1 MRRRGARHAFVLGAC
16 VVAAACTASSTD
28 SRGALLGDGPGAGV
42 ALDAAP
48 STDGPASTQPASVP
62 SSEPP
67 STTRA
72 ASTSI
77 DPSSTVRATT
87 TTEAPLTGWDAVDAH
102 LLRRL
107 IGNGD
112 TAASFAIS
120 IDGEIVHT
128 AALGVRSLADSDVAE
143 PTDRFRIA
151 SISKTISA
159 ITTLQL
165 VEDGVVG
172 LDDPV
177 GGIIAESLGVVAVPG
192 GTADITVRQLLT
204 HTSGF
209 AQYENLFFGR
219 QVDSCRDAATV
230 GFTRDLQGVP
240 GLGFRYSNMN
250 YCVLGLLIEQLTGL
264 PYERVAYERVL
275 TPLGISGM
283 RLAPTYDPGPGE
295 VDHRTVL
302 GRNYM
307 EVLGAAGAWV
317 ATPSDLVTIIDSL
330 DMAKPGWKPLG
341 ESTLDAMQTS
351 ALDPLLPDVGYGL
364 GLILYGG
371 GVYGHTG
378 TIESTHAMVL
388 DRNDG
393 VSWAVTVSG
402 EYPNDTGDLAGIVDD
417 ALVAG
422 GFVASA
428 PLEID

>member
-1 MRRRGARHAFVLGAC
+1 M
-16 VVAAACTASSTD
+16 
-28 SRGALLGDGPGAGV
+28 

-48 STDGPASTQPASVP
+48 STDGPASPQPASALRRNRA
-62 SSEPP
+62 
-67 STTRA
+67 STTGRRP
-72 ASTSI
+72 TSI
-77 DPSSTVRATT
+77 DPGSTVRATAGHRS
-87 TTEAPLTGWDAVDAH
+87 APHGLAAVDDE

-107 IGNGD
+107 VGNGD
-112 TAASFAIS
+112 AAASFAIS

-128 AALGVRSLADSDVAE
+128 AALGVRSLADSDVVE

-177 GGIIAESLGVVAVPG
+177 GGIIAESLGVGGGTRRNGRHHRAATARPHVRVRPVREPLLRAPG
-192 GTADITVRQLLT
+192 GFVPRCGDGGV
-204 HTSGF
+204 H
-209 AQYENLFFGR
+209 
-219 QVDSCRDAATV
+219 
-230 GFTRDLQGVP
+230 RDLQGVP

-250 YCVLGLLIEQLTGL
+250 YCVLGLLIASLTGVSYEQAV
-264 PYERVAYERVL
+264 YERLL

-283 RLAPTYDPGPGE
+283 RLAPTYDPGPDE
-295 VDHRTVL
+295 VDHRTVI

-307 EVLGAAGAWV
+307 EVLEGAGAWV

-330 DMAKPGWKPLG
+330 DLTKPGWKPLDAA
-341 ESTLDAMQTS
+341 TLTVMQTS
-351 ALDPLLPDVGYGL
+351 INDPLVPDRGYGL

-371 GVYGHTG
+371 GAYGHTG
-378 TIESTHAMVL
+378 TVESTHAMVL

-393 VSWAVTVSG
+393 VSWALTVSG
-402 EYPNDTGDLAGIVDD
+402 DHPSESGDLAGIVDD

-422 GFVASA
+422 GFVSGASVVA
-428 PLEID
+428 E